1 MTLLL
6 AYIDP
11 GSGSLI
17 IQAVIA
23 AVIAIPIF
31 LRSQMGQAVRTLRHS
46 DDQADARGRPCR
58 RHLIVRILERSTS
71 SPAPMDATPH
81 RSAIRALS
89 CSGATASRTAR
100 SRRRSGPSGMHSR
113 RARSSVASSTSGG

>member
-1 MTLLL
+1 MIPLP

-31 LRSQMGQAVRTLRHS
+31 LRSQIGRAVRT
-46 DDQADARGRPCR
+46 
-58 RHLIVRILERSTS
+58 V
-71 SPAPMDATPH
+71 
-81 RSAIRALS
+81 
-89 CSGATASRTAR
+89 
-100 SRRRSGPSGMHSR
+100 RRSDHQPTTHGDDAATGL
-113 RARSSVASSTSGG
+113 